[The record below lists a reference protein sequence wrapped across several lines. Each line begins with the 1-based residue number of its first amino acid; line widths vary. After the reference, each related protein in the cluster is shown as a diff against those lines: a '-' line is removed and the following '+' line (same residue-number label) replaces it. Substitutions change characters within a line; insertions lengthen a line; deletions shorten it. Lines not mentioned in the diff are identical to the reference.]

1 MLAFLVLAV
10 SAVWPVA
17 ALENGLGLT
26 PAMGWMQ
33 RDGAGGTALGPGTA
47 PMAVGMAR
55 APLGEAVVEFSF
67 PPQVDNRLATSDW
80 TCAE

>member
-33 RDGAGGTALGPGTA
+33 RDGSVECAQTEGSILSVGLWITRLGLDIAGYDMVTIGGKLQT
-47 PMAVGMAR
+47 
-55 APLGEAVVEFSF
+55 
-67 PPQVDNRLATSDW
+67 NY
-80 TCAE
+80 